1 MMSAIFSTYALPIIQ
16 SILASRIDSTMQ
28 DWIKK
33 SISSDDSAFH
43 QILME
48 SFVSAVRR
56 VVGDTPKIVKE
67 QTEEQFDECR
77 ELILEN
83 IRQME
88 VPRIPAYINE
98 NLYNAF
104 VEELN
109 KRADAIPSINR
120 VLLEKLVKQSDA
132 CMTIIQSIGK
142 NLEEIKKA
150 NDEILQTT
158 RTLMKKTGM
167 TSCNIIPY
175 VDDTHFN
182 LPAILSLR
190 SVLVSHL
197 FDSLL
202 REKAIFLY
210 AGVLEGKTVASRLL
224 AKRLCDT
231 YVVIE
236 IDLSYRNELNLEYV
250 FQSYDTSSKY
260 VFIVDGVK
268 YDSDCYETFCELI
281 SRYKSDNW
289 LFIINS
295 YDKISD
301 HIFSD
306 YLLINENKVPA
317 LTQEEVNEMI
327 PEELQHTLGGLVWGL
342 YQGQPMLTNL
352 LCGYLKQCDWQL
364 SHEQIVDLF
373 TFSGGESMKK
383 KIKIM
388 LRRTINDDNA
398 YNLLNR
404 LMVLNKP
411 FGETDCAELAGIN
424 PMLRNPINLLGQLEG
439 TWVENDNGIYKVSPL
454 LRSSIKP
461 DLLIQEAK
469 DCYCFEAN
477 KLLEKGKLT
486 PKDVLEIMNYLVKA
500 DDYDRAGAFYISV
513 LIKLKEQD
521 LLKCENS
528 SLIKALWID
537 VPLPSAMSDSLKLAV
552 RGCQLAILD
561 DLKPKTASNIVSEIE
576 GFQDSI
582 HIDKELKTASYQAM
596 TAYCLLHG
604 MQEQSIK
611 FQRKLLRLSSDE
623 KWDMT
628 KAKQAALVEMNNV
641 LSKEDLFRW
650 FTLYDDLGSPQT
662 DIFSEGAIVV
672 IDKLCAETVDND
684 REQMLLE
691 IIQQSNTFHAEIFA
705 VASVARLIDI
715 YFQQNQSQKATD
727 LYESNNALLAFDFG
741 DLLVNY
747 SYGLGLYRL
756 GKRKEAFPYIEKAA
770 KNTHINVA
778 CMVAL
783 NARCKYAQMV
793 GDVGDVQ
800 SAVAAIKE
808 ITHHPCFKDAYGLW
822 EKDAIYGTL
831 AYALWRNGE
840 YCESVSALLRIE
852 HHLWESRNNQDDH
865 YKDMSLRFSILVMF
879 IHCQATGKALR
890 DEFAVPDY
898 CTFIKTIPNLIQEYK
913 TVRNFTVEEFLYELA
928 EKYIDEDTALLLLEH
943 MLDFQ
948 KQDAKSYGHFLSVM
962 VQAVPLCLKKG
973 RYDII
978 EYIVVTAL
986 ASAKEADEARK
997 IDYEGLV
1004 LLGSL
1009 HFIVAYR
1016 AMCLIKGKSFD
1027 DAFIFDLMDKSIR
1040 FLDDTS
1046 ETEKMQSLMLSA
1058 NPNYRE
1064 INNPLRKSI
1073 VALYNF
1079 KRVDYPQHL
1088 SLLWTV
1094 MCSMNRL
1101 ANMPSAQKILK
1112 DFALDYALF
1121 LIKEYPNNFELTMDK
1136 AKHFFAKISHREGL
1150 DYARGIIQGLY
1161 FQSKISFYMSKELE
1175 EIVND

>member
-1 MMSAIFSTYALPIIQ
+1 MMGAIFTAYALPILQ
-16 SILASRIDSTMQ
+16 SILASRIDTAMQ
-28 DWIKK
+28 DWIKD
-33 SISSDDSAFH
+33 SDGSDCSFFN
-43 QILME
+43 QVLME
-48 SFVSAVRR
+48 SFVTAVKR
-56 VVGDTPKIVKE
+56 VEGDAPKIIKE
-67 QTEEQFDECR
+67 HVDELFDECR
-77 ELILEN
+77 ELVLEN
-83 IRQME
+83 IRRME
-88 VPRIPAYINE
+88 TPKIPAYIKGE
-98 NLYNAF
+98 LYKAF

-120 VLLEKLVKQSDA
+120 VLLENIAKQSDT
-132 CMTIIQSIGK
+132 CMTIILSIGK

-150 NDEILQTT
+150 NAEILKISKA
-158 RTLMKKTGM
+158 LMNTAGM
-167 TSCNIIPY
+167 TTWKIIPY
-175 VDDTHFN
+175 VGDVDFK
-182 LPAILSLR
+182 LPDILSPR
-190 SVLVSHL
+190 TVLINC
-197 FDSLL
+197 LL
-202 REKAIFLY
+202 DTLLKDKVIYLY

-224 AKRLCDT
+224 ANRLSDT
-231 YVVIE
+231 YVIIE

-250 FQSYDTSSKY
+250 FQSYHTSSKY

-281 SRYKSDNW
+281 SHYKSDNW

-317 LTQEEVNEMI
+317 LTQEEVNDMI
-327 PEELQHTLGGLVWGL
+327 PKKLQHTVGGLVWGM

-364 SHEQIVDLF
+364 TQEQIVDLF

-383 KIKIM
+383 KIKLM

-411 FGETDCAELAGIN
+411 FGEDDCAELAGIN
-424 PMLRNPINLLGQLEG
+424 PVLRNPIKLLGQLEG
-439 TWVENDNGIYKVSPL
+439 TWVENDDGIYKVSPL
-454 LRSSIKP
+454 LLRSIKP
-461 DLLIQEAK
+461 DLLVQEAK
-469 DCYCFEAN
+469 DCYNFEAN
-477 KLLEKGKLT
+477 KLLSRGELN
-486 PKDVLEIMNYLVKA
+486 PWNVLDIMNYLVKA
-500 DDYDRAGAFYISV
+500 EDYDRAAAFYISV
-513 LIKLKEQD
+513 LTKLKEQD
-521 LLKCENS
+521 LLKCESS
-528 SLIKALWID
+528 SLIRALWID
-537 VPLPSAMSDSLKLAV
+537 VPLPCAMSDSLKLAV

-561 DLKPKTASNIVSEIE
+561 DLKPNTAANIVSEIE
-576 GFQDSI
+576 CLQDST
-582 HIDKELKTASYQAM
+582 HIDKELRAVSYQAI

-611 FQRKLLRLSSDE
+611 FQRKLLKSSSDE
-623 KWDMT
+623 KWDMV
-628 KAKQAALVEMNNV
+628 KAKQAALVEINNIQF
-641 LSKEDLFRW
+641 KEDLFRW
-650 FTLYDDLGSPQT
+650 FALYEDLGSPRT

-672 IDKLCAETVDND
+672 VNKLCDKAAEDG

-691 IIQQSNTFHAEIFA
+691 IIQKSNTCHADIFA

-727 LYESNNALLAFDFG
+727 LYERSNALLALDLG
-741 DLLVNY
+741 DILMNY
-747 SYGLGLYRL
+747 SYGLGLYNI
-756 GKRKEAFPYIEKAA
+756 GKKKEAFPYIEKAA
-770 KNTHINVA
+770 KNTHINAA
-778 CMVAL
+778 CMVAQ

-852 HHLWESRNNQDDH
+852 HHLWECRSNQEDH
-865 YKDMSLRFSILVMF
+865 YKDMSIRYSILVMF

-890 DEFAVPDY
+890 DDFAVPDY

-1027 DAFIFDLMDKSIR
+1027 DAFMFNLMDKVMR

-1073 VALYNF
+1073 IALYNF